1 SRLSSNFQA
10 CAPGRFIPTR
20 KSALL
25 TDMIFPSRTQ
35 IRRQTLSLFVLLS
48 NEATNDSGR
57 SEKRR
62 RRSSS
67 LQYAGSRINSSASE
81 AGTSTTPVPPGSK
94 LSPSALICWTTS
106 AEHFPHLSFMD
117 LDRKRVAPIAL
128 RDATATI
135 AIKHPQIASLL
146 ASFIAVSVRPRRG
159 PRH

>member
-1 SRLSSNFQA
+1 VIHKVRSTSLAPASASRTRRLLQPALYFIAACSAVQMDLDCLRVPYGATSTKFKLKNGFADCNSLVTLISRLSSNFQA

-81 AGTSTTPVPPGSK
+81 AGTSTTPVPP
-94 LSPSALICWTTS
+94 
-106 AEHFPHLSFMD
+106 
-117 LDRKRVAPIAL
+117 
-128 RDATATI
+128 
-135 AIKHPQIASLL
+135 
-146 ASFIAVSVRPRRG
+146 
-159 PRH
+159 